1 MESVTGYCEYCR
13 QPRIVQVKEDTLT
26 QEDYNKIA
34 TWECDCDIATEK
46 REREIE
52 ERQVK
57 ENIKKIIEPVNNAV
71 ADAMIECIGILES
84 RSAKKVTINTD
95 YGVTYRMAK
104 TAKGVKVSL
113 TTNETK
119 EIDT

>member
-1 MESVTGYCEYCR
+1 M
-13 QPRIVQVKEDTLT
+13 

-34 TWECDCDIATEK
+34 TWECECDIATEK

-57 ENIKKIIEPVNNAV
+57 ENIEKIIEPVNNAV

-84 RSAKKVTINTD
+84 GAAKKVTINTD

-113 TTNETK
+113 TTSETK